1 MAGLIPI
8 GEIVAAGDITTGALV
23 EQPGSRTQVA
33 VDSRISGVAEV
44 IIKNSPEVVDAAAA
58 AAAEIALD
66 GEQVARTVLGK
77 NLFDPSKR
85 VIGYTLSNSSGNEGG
100 VAPLAGYSVSDYIP
114 VQAGQ
119 AVTIARARSIALY
132 TASKVFVPGSFV
144 NNTGNPVATVTPTV
158 SGFLRASIQ
167 DSFLPT
173 FQVELGAA
181 ATAWEPFVRRL
192 DPSILITGPS
202 AGPLAV
208 SRAGDEVSV
217 GANFGSATLTTQ
229 IALTANDARNRVL
242 NFLSTSGPG
251 GVFHTIPDSVAPIR
265 TQQGTIGANHGFAF
279 IGRWAT
285 HDKTAADLGSV
296 WTDGSR
302 EYVLLKVDGTGAWFG
317 GNFVT
322 AGDGSTSSA
331 NVAPAGDLTHVSG
344 ATHTASLPQGGST
357 LQQMYPAIANRV
369 VNASLD
375 SAPLATGRGGEVV
388 LRESYEILD
397 YSSLYTLA
405 KANIGVP
412 YTSLPVAAAVIV
424 EAEWRI
430 RDGLKMLG
438 FVALT
443 EIAKTVLG
451 QTGFFQAEAMDIP
464 AQQFRYIPGVKPIGG
479 RDYSAGVAHSAL
491 TVSDTVTA
499 ADLHNPAVPPTVLL
513 DWRQDLGIGFAMGY
527 EPWRGATE
535 NSARIANASSKL
547 WDLRNTRK
555 IYPNAIMARTPG
567 WGRVE
572 ANGYRAYITAAER
585 DQILARKTDALAA
598 AAALRTIIG

>member
-23 EQPGSRTQVA
+23 EQPGSRTQAA
-33 VDSRISGVAEV
+33 VDSRISGVAEE
-44 IIKNSPEVVDAAAA
+44 IIVNSPAVVTAAAA
-58 AAAEIALD
+58 QAAAIAQDSEGLARV
-66 GEQVARTVLGK
+66 EQGK

-85 VIGYTLSNSSGNEGG
+85 QIGYTLRNVDGLT
-100 VAPLAGYSVSDYIP
+100 AALAGYSVSDYIP
-114 VQAGQ
+114 VVAGQ
-119 AVTIARARSIALY
+119 AVTVSSARNIAFYNTNKTYRGIGEYIDNSTHAAR
-132 TASKVFVPGSFV
+132 
-144 NNTGNPVATVTPTV
+144 TVTPV
-158 SGFLRASIQ
+158 ADGFLRASVS
-167 DSFLPT
+167 DSRLAT
-173 FQVELGAA
+173 FQVEIGPA
-181 ATAWEPFVRRL
+181 ATAYEPYVRFL
-192 DPSILITGPS
+192 DPTILIQS
-202 AGPLAV
+202 AGSGPLLA
-208 SRAGDEVSV
+208 SRAGNDVSIAT
-217 GANFGSATLTTQ
+217 GALST
-229 IALTANDARNRVL
+229 ALSLGPADGKNQVL

-285 HDKTAADLGSV
+285 HDKTVADLGSV

-302 EYVLLKVDGTGAWFG
+302 EYVILKVDGTGVWVG
-317 GNFVT
+317 GSFVV
-322 AGDGSTSSA
+322 AGDGSASSA
-331 NVAPAGDLTHVSG
+331 NVSPAAALTHVSG
-344 ATHTASLPQGGST
+344 ATNTSPLPQAGYT
-357 LQQMYPAIANRV
+357 LQQMYPAIANRIV
-369 VNASLD
+369 AATLD
-375 SAPLATGRGGEVV
+375 AAPLATGRGREVV

-397 YSSLYTLA
+397 YASLYTLA

-412 YTSLPVAAAVIV
+412 YTSLPVAAAVRV
-424 EAEWRI
+424 ESEWRI

-443 EIAKTVLG
+443 EVSPTNLG
-451 QTGFFQAEAMDIP
+451 QTGFFQAEAMSTP
-464 AQQFRYIPGVKPIGG
+464 ASQTRWVPGVKAIGG

-499 ADLHNPAVPPTVLL
+499 ADLHNPSVPPTVLV
-513 DWRQDLGIGFAMGY
+513 DWRSDINIGFAMGY
-527 EPWRGATE
+527 EPWHGATE
-535 NSARIANASSKL
+535 NSARLANASSKL